1 MNLRS
6 LKINAYVCLKNCN
19 ISFVILTFEAF
30 KFKALEILSFEDL
43 FHLDDILYIAKF
55 ALLWPI
61 TNYLWINNNLIN
73 FSTFES
79 IELRTSFYIDKSI
92 L

>member
-30 KFKALEILSFEDL
+30 KFKALEMLSFEDL
-43 FHLDDILYIAKF
+43 FHLDDILYIAKLV
-55 ALLWPI
+55 LL
-61 TNYLWINNNLIN
+61 
-73 FSTFES
+73 
-79 IELRTSFYIDKSI
+79 
-92 L
+92 